1 VGRLLKSGTESREDT
16 VQKARLIIFVV
27 AVALWPAPAHASFWS
42 WLEEL
47 SGPGPFRGYM
57 FSFTVACVRDGTPK
71 ACPVNH
77 EDTRQT
83 IVVRFGRFHSKED
96 RPRFKDL
103 PASDAD
109 NQGEVH
115 VMPVSGLWMF
125 RLHRS
130 LEAGPG
136 IGFMRVSGDGFDAFS
151 KVSLTPLSATFT
163 PFALSEDLAK
173 SRWAYVLR
181 VELDTSYF
189 PQGFNGTDFNN
200 RRTTFDSGP
209 EFLTRAGLVLDVG
222 ALYSATR
229 SSLHR

>member
-1 VGRLLKSGTESREDT
+1 M
-16 VQKARLIIFVV
+16 QKARLMVFVV
-27 AVALWPAPAHASFWS
+27 AVALWPATAHASFWS

-57 FSFTVACVRDGTPK
+57 FSFTVACVQDDRLK
-71 ACPVNH
+71 ACPAGDA
-77 EDTRQT
+77 DTRQT

-96 RPRFKDL
+96 RPRFRDL
-103 PASDAD
+103 PASDGD

-115 VMPVSGLWMF
+115 VMPVSGLWLF

-163 PFALSEDLAK
+163 PFALSEELAK
-173 SRWAYVLR
+173 SRWAYVVR

-189 PQGFNGTDFNN
+189 PQGFKGLDFNN
-200 RRTTFDSGP
+200 NRTTFDSGP
-209 EFLTRAGLVLDVG
+209 EFLTRAGFVLDVG
-222 ALYSATR
+222 ALVGATR
-229 SSLHR
+229 STLRR